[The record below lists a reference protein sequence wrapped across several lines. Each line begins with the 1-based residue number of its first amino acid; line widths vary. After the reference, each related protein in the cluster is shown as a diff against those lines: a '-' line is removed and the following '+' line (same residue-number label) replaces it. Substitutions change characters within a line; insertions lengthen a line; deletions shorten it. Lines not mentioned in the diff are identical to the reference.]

1 MKKGCIL
8 SWCISSHVYG
18 DVTMQF
24 KTRKQ
29 RFSMDEAAVV
39 LLCRLLCG
47 IFCLVFW
54 LDVYRLI
61 TKVFS

>member
-1 MKKGCIL
+1 
-8 SWCISSHVYG
+8 
-18 DVTMQF
+18 
-24 KTRKQ
+24 
-29 RFSMDEAAVV
+29 MDEAAVV